1 MTYAEWEAGVPELMK
16 QDSLWR
22 VEAYRLALFVSD
34 LAWSDATR
42 LLRDARTDGVAN
54 QLYRATG
61 KISANIAEGY
71 SKCTGKGRALFYE
84 YALGSARESRD
95 WYYKARHVLGD
106 RTFNHRLVLCTKII
120 RLTLTM
126 TSSERRSNR
135 RISCA
140 MKAKAD

>member
-1 MTYAEWEAGVPELMK
+1 MTYPEWEAGVPDLMK

-42 LLRDARTDGVAN
+42 LQRDSRTEGLAY

-71 SKCTGKGRALFYE
+71 SKCTGRGRALFYE

-95 WYYKARHVLGD
+95 WYYKGRHVLGE
-106 RTFNHRLVLCTKII
+106 RTFNHRLELCTKIV
-120 RLTLTM
+120 RLSLTM
-126 TSSERRSNR
+126 TSRERRSNR
-135 RISCA
+135 KVSRA
-140 MKAKAD
+140 AAAKSE

>member
-1 MTYAEWEAGVPELMK
+1 MTYSEWEASVPPLIKE
-16 QDSLWR
+16 DTLWR
-22 VEAYRLALFVSD
+22 VEGYRLALFLSD

-42 LLRDARTDGVAN
+42 LLGDRRTETIAN

-95 WYYKARHVLGD
+95 WYYKGRHVLAD
-106 RTFNHRLVLCTKII
+106 DTFNHRLDLCTKII
-120 RLTLTM
+120 RLTITM
-126 TSSERRSNR
+126 TSRERRSDR
-135 RISCA
+135 RINPQGEGQG
-140 MKAKAD
+140 